1 MIFQDCCEIPETYWS
16 PDNTQET
23 PPRYET
29 VITPPPGYEDVM
41 RENYKKKKTIFDITE
56 KNRVHTI

>member
-1 MIFQDCCEIPETYWS
+1 MV
-16 PDNTQET
+16 QET

-41 RENYKKKKTIFDITE
+41 RENYKKKKTLLDVTE
-56 KNRVHTI
+56 NNRMHTI

>member
-1 MIFQDCCEIPETYWS
+1 MYRSPETL
-16 PDNTQET
+16 QEA

-41 RENYKKKKTIFDITE
+41 RENYKKKKTILDVIE
-56 KNRVHTI
+56 KKRAHSI